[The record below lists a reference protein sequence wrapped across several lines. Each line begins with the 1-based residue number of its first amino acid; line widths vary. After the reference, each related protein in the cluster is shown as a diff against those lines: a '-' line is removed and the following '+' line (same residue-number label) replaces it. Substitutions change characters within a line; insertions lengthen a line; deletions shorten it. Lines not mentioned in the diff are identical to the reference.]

1 MVYIMVYIMIN
12 HQAIRTKCTL
22 HLPFAA
28 AKLRRLSRNTRGVYG
43 SPGSAHRIFP
53 VLTLEPRP
61 TVGRMARKFRGENS
75 HVQRVPVW
83 LMIYIWVVDDD
94 SHVT

>member
-1 MVYIMVYIMIN
+1 MYPSP
-12 HQAIRTKCTL
+12 TL
-22 HLPFAA
+22 RRFQAA
-28 AKLRRLSRNTRGVYG
+28 ATFRETPVVFTDHRDQHTGFFRCLRWSRDQRW
-43 SPGSAHRIFP
+43 
-53 VLTLEPRP
+53 
-61 TVGRMARKFRGENS
+61 GRMARKFRGENS